1 MPEPLSL
8 SIESARYYGVPRPE
22 RLRERLSITVTG
34 RAFPPYLDDLK
45 EDWVASVA
53 IPAFRTVETRRPG
66 AVGAFCSIGT
76 GTGLDALGAIEVF
89 APRQV
94 GITDVHEEVV
104 AAAAANI
111 RGNLREPDAVQLL
124 AGTGDLLSPLA
135 SARPRFDVIYENL
148 PNVPLDDGAQLEK
161 ERVSS
166 SFFPPR
172 REAVPEALRANLLT
186 LHYVALAQA
195 KDFLAP
201 GGIVLS
207 MLGGRVP
214 LHHFLDMSRL
224 AGYQPRFLSYG
235 WKIQAEAEDVLSG
248 YAGWQRHGLGPF
260 HFYHE
265 PDLAAAFA
273 GLDPVEAAKNALL
286 IERDLAP
293 RALDAAAA
301 YAAFKGGE
309 RIAHTYAVLE
319 SVLE

>member
-1 MPEPLSL
+1 MSEPAPLF
-8 SIESARYYGVPRPE
+8 IDSARYFGAGRPE
-22 RLRERLSITVTG
+22 RLEDRLSITVTA

-53 IPAFRTVETRRPG
+53 IPAFRTLERRRPG
-66 AVGAFCSIGT
+66 TVGAFCSIGT

-89 APRQV
+89 GARRV
-94 GITDVHEEVV
+94 GITDVHDEVV
-104 AAAAANI
+104 STAAANI
-111 RGNLREPDAVQLL
+111 RGNLRDPASVRLL

-135 SARPRFDVIYENL
+135 SEGPRFDVIYENL
-148 PNVPLDDGAQLEK
+148 PNVPLDDGSQLEK
-161 ERVSS
+161 DRVSS
-166 SFFPPR
+166 SFFPAR
-172 REAVPEALRANLLT
+172 REVVPEDLKANLLT
-186 LHYVALAQA
+186 LHYVALVQA

-201 GGIVLS
+201 AGIVLS

-214 LHHFLDMSRL
+214 LEVFLDMSRL
-224 AGYQPRFLSYG
+224 AGYRPRFLSYG

-248 YAGWQRHGLGPF
+248 YAAWQRHGLGPF

-265 PDLAAAFA
+265 PDVAAAFA
-273 GLDPVEAAKNALL
+273 GLDPVDAAANALA

-293 RALDAAAA
+293 RSLDAEAA

-319 SVLE
+319 SALE